1 MQIHIHVQDYDGLWA
16 WLLGTLGLSCDVV
29 CASCGRFPT
38 LTRCGN
44 RAAKVG
50 PTHARCISVVSI
62 LAKRL
67 ADWAASTGAGRLG
80 QFVTRAG
87 LLTIL
92 VRDGAEEC
100 TTHLCHV
107 MPHGH
112 LNDDEAWLDLHAE
125 HQMDLVHKK
134 QSN

>member
-1 MQIHIHVQDYDGLWA
+1 MILQFCNFFKRRYPNSRPEFKKPLIMKNMQIHIHLQDYDGLWA
-16 WLLGTLGLSCDVV
+16 RLLGTLGLSCEVV

-80 QFVTRAG
+80 KFVARAG
-87 LLTIL
+87 LLAIL
-92 VRDGAEEC
+92 VREMARKNALYIC
-100 TTHLCHV
+100 A
-107 MPHGH
+107 M
-112 LNDDEAWLDLHAE
+112 
-125 HQMDLVHKK
+125 
-134 QSN
+134 